1 VIVTVGSVRGSPGV
15 TSWGLL
21 LMAAWPDP
29 PGGERVV
36 LEADPDGG
44 VLGARYGVGVEPGVV
59 SLMAALRRT
68 SGPVPV
74 AEHGRPV
81 GDVWLV
87 PGPESAEQARSVWA
101 SSAATV
107 ADRLAADGR
116 LWVVDAG
123 RLNAANPALA
133 LVGVSAVTLVVSGT
147 RPEDLVQLPSRV
159 AALAAG
165 GRVGVLVVGGRGYRA
180 EELAEFTG
188 TPLVWTVDA
197 SSDLPVIA
205 GQVLAPGRARR
216 SWLWR
221 QALDVAAAMA
231 AAVVAP
237 RPAAVEARS

>member
-1 VIVTVGSVRGSPGV
+1 
-15 TSWGLL
+15 
-21 LMAAWPDP
+21 
-29 PGGERVV
+29 
-36 LEADPDGG
+36 
-44 VLGARYGVGVEPGVV
+44 VV
-59 SLMAALRRT
+59 SLIAALRRA

-74 AEHGRPV
+74 AEHGRAV
-81 GDVWLV
+81 GSVWLV
-87 PGPESAEQARSVWA
+87 PGPEGAEQARSVWA

-133 LVGVSAVTLVVSGT
+133 LAGVSAVTLVVSAS
-147 RPEDLVQLPSRV
+147 RPEDLVQVPSRV
-159 AALAAG
+159 AALSAG
-165 GRVGVLVVGGRGYRA
+165 GRVGVLAVGSGYRA

-197 SSDLPVIA
+197 SGDLPVIA

-221 QALDVAAAMA
+221 QALDVAAAIA
-231 AAVVAP
+231 AALVAP
-237 RPAAVEARS
+237 RPAAVEVGS